1 LFSFFIGRVP
11 ITGMDRQVV
20 KVDGTTRWG
29 SSRLLGPAT
38 DAEGA
43 REDLARLGGVPRGVV
58 LPMASLIGRGGGVD
72 GGGSGSSGRQT
83 TLSAPP
89 RTLASPSSD
98 RRG

>member
-1 LFSFFIGRVP
+1 
-11 ITGMDRQVV
+11 MDRQVV

-29 SSRLLGPAT
+29 SSSVFGPAT

-43 REDLARLGGVPRGVV
+43 REDFDRLGGVPRGVV
-58 LPMASLIGRGGGVD
+58 LPMASLIGHEGGVD

-89 RTLASPSSD
+89 RTLAGPSSNG
-98 RRG
+98 RG